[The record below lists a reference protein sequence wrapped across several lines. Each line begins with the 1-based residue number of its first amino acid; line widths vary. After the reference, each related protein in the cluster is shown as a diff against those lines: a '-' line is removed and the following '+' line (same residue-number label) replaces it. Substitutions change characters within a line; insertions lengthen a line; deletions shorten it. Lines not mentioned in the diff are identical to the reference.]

1 MWRSRKVFSQRYAHI
16 IKHPRQGIE
25 RLTAGFVVNRGGK
38 RGCWEII
45 MQHRIK
51 PLSFYGE

>member
-1 MWRSRKVFSQRYAHI
+1 MWRSRKVLSQRYAHI